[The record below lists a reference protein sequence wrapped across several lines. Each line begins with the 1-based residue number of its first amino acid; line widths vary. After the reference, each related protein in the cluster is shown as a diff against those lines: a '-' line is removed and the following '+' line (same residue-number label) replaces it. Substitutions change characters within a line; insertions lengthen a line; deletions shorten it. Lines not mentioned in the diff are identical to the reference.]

1 MPGSTT
7 EAAKRFS
14 PYAPVRAVVRRP
26 TPTLPPSAGLRA
38 ALECLDRE
46 AVDAIAVVDPASGEA
61 LGILTLRDVLKRVTL
76 AGSGLDL
83 PVAAVMT
90 GGVITLPTT
99 ATVHQA
105 SMQMIRRNVGHLVL
119 VEADGRFAAIVAQRD
134 LYSPPSAGG
143 GELVSAIAAARDVPS
158 LAAVAARVRSFS
170 AQLLGEGIGAE
181 ALCQQ
186 ISGLNDLIG
195 LQAIDL
201 VSARHELPYV
211 PWCWLVF
218 GSEGRLEQTLATDQ
232 DNGLVFAAENAED
245 AESLR
250 AFFLPFAREVN
261 EALDACG
268 FPLCKGN
275 IMAGNA
281 ELCLSLGEWKAKF
294 DGWLRVAEP
303 QAVLNATIFFDLRPL
318 FGDDRLAADL
328 QEWLL
333 ARTPHAHAFLRAMAE
348 GALNWQSPLGWLS
361 NFRYDDNVDYPRTI
375 DLKLHGVRP
384 FVDGAR
390 IWALSKGVA
399 ATNTAERLRTVGPLL
414 NQRPEETAAF
424 LAALDQVQ
432 RIRFA
437 NQLRASS
444 PAAANRVDP
453 QRLHDLDR
461 QILKEAFRQ
470 AKRLQQ
476 FLEVEFLRSS

>member
-1 MPGSTT
+1 
-7 EAAKRFS
+7 
-14 PYAPVRAVVRRP
+14 
-26 TPTLPPSAGLRA
+26 
-38 ALECLDRE
+38 
-46 AVDAIAVVDPASGEA
+46 
-61 LGILTLRDVLKRVTL
+61 
-76 AGSGLDL
+76 
-83 PVAAVMT
+83 
-90 GGVITLPTT
+90 
-99 ATVHQA
+99 
-105 SMQMIRRNVGHLVL
+105 
-119 VEADGRFAAIVAQRD
+119 
-134 LYSPPSAGG
+134 
-143 GELVSAIAAARDVPS
+143 VPS
-158 LAAVAARVRSFS
+158 LAAVAARVRGFS
-170 AQLLGEGIGAE
+170 AQLLNEGVGAE

-232 DNGLVFAAENAED
+232 DNGLVFAAADRAEAD
-245 AESLR
+245 ALR
-250 AFFLPFAREVN
+250 AVFLPFARDVN
-261 EALDACG
+261 AALDACG

-275 IMAGNA
+275 IMAGNP
-281 ELCLSLGEWKAKF
+281 ELCLSLDEWQEKF
-294 DGWLRVAEP
+294 GSWLRVAEP

-318 FGDDRLAADL
+318 FGDERLAVQL

-333 ARTPHAHAFLRAMAE
+333 ARTPEAGGFLRAMAE

-361 NFRYDDNVDYPRTI
+361 RFRYDDNPDFPRTI

-390 IWALSKGVA
+390 LWSLARGVA
-399 ATNTAERLRTVGPLL
+399 ATNTGERLRAVGPLL
-414 NQRPEETAAF
+414 NQRPEDTAAF

-437 NQLRASS
+437 NQLRAPS

-476 FLEVEFLRSS
+476 FLEVEFLRVS